1 MARRRAVRRRG
12 RAAWPAAFVA
22 VSALVRRP
30 SIEVRRSE
38 CAAEVAA
45 VGPASEAAAP
55 GLADGRWVACCRRG
69 ALGAAWACPGDMPD
83 ADSGAGVSV
92 AAAGASSARLADGGR
107 RAGGR
112 PDAPAGAEVAG
123 SERAG
128 LTPVHF
134 GAGVGPSTPD
144 SAVRPGVCTSSCF
157 LLGVSF
163 AESTRR
169 RRPRPPRRGSWRS
182 TASRTRRA
190 TRSPHDI
197 RGSRCDSRPFNCR
210 SPRSHSSSMLT
221 FSVYR
226 QLATVRK
233 VSRGC
238 AVPGP
243 AAAAIR
249 PAT

>member
-12 RAAWPAAFVA
+12 RAASPAAFVA
-22 VSALVRRP
+22 VSALVRQ
-30 SIEVRRSE
+30 V
-38 CAAEVAA
+38 
-45 VGPASEAAAP
+45 
-55 GLADGRWVACCRRG
+55 GLADGRWVARCRPG
-69 ALGAAWACPGDMPD
+69 ALGAAWACPGGMPD
-83 ADSGAGVSV
+83 ADSGAGVSI
-92 AAAGASSARLADGGR
+92 AAAGASPARLADGGR

-128 LTPVHF
+128 LTLVHF

-226 QLATVRK
+226 PLPTVRK